1 MNIQSLSIVVPTGK
15 CWNHCKFCVSHMHH
29 EDYGK
34 NLNFNEGIPESYINR
49 MEYVRDEGTNSM
61 IITGIAEPQQNLN
74 FIFQLLEANK
84 KLRKPFY
91 NIGIQTTGTNFTE
104 EMINKLANAGVTT
117 LALSVS
123 SFNDKQNWNIIQAPE
138 KVRTM
143 GLSQL
148 VSTAKLYG
156 MNVRLCINLTDVFN
170 HYHPEEI
177 FHICDTIGIN
187 DMESGVEQITFRKIY
202 ADGEGEEAIWVQNHL
217 HDKNKFEDIKKY
229 IKRFGIPIAI
239 LPYGYVQY
247 SVHGISTVIDDNCM
261 AKNEIESYKYAILRP
276 NGKLYSRWDDSG
288 SLIF

>member
-34 NLNFNEGIPESYINR
+34 NLNFDKEIPESYINR

-61 IITGIAEPQQNLN
+61 IITGTAEPQQNIN
-74 FIFQLLEANK
+74 FIFELLETNK

-123 SFNDKQNWNIIQAPE
+123 SFNDRQNWNIIQAPE

-156 MNVRLCINLTDVFN
+156 MNVRLCLNLTSAFN
-170 HYHPEEI
+170 YYRPEDF
-177 FHICDTIGIN
+177 FHICNTIGVS
-187 DMESGVEQITFRKIY
+187 DMDTGVDQITFRKIY
-202 ADGEGEEAIWVQNHL
+202 ADGAGDEATWVRNNLYDEEKFKAIQ
-217 HDKNKFEDIKKY
+217 KY
-229 IKRFGIPIAI
+229 IKRFGTPIAI